1 MIFQSEKALKDLGD
15 KVDSKEKEE
24 VENIVKELKEALE
37 KNDMDKVKTIKE
49 SLQEKAMN
57 LSAKVYEQ
65 AAKEQ
70 QTSESNDQADT
81 SKKDDVQDAEYEE
94 K

>member
-1 MIFQSEKALKDLGD
+1 
-15 KVDSKEKEE
+15 
-24 VENIVKELKEALE
+24 
-37 KNDMDKVKTIKE
+37 MDKVKTIKE
-49 SLQEKAMN
+49 NLQEKAMN

-70 QTSESNDQADT
+70 QTSESNDQTDT